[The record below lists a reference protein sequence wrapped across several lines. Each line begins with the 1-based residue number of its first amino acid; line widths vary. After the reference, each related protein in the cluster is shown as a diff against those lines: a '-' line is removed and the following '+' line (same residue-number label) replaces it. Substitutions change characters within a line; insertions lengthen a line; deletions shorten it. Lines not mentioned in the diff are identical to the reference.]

1 MMSRTEQMRTVNSLL
16 TTLDDLNWESYV
28 EISKAISYIDETKL
42 NSELAESASRYTYW
56 AGMLALAKKKLD
68 DAKLE
73 FDQHVAI
80 MSEETRTD
88 LIEKSGKVTDKKV
101 TAVVESKPLY
111 RAARESVIESELK
124 YNLMRNLTEALKH
137 RKDMLV
143 QMSANSRKE
152 TDLYT

>member
-28 EISKAISYIDETKL
+28 EISKAISYIDETQL

-56 AGMLALAKKKLD
+56 SGMLALAKKKLD

-80 MSEETRTD
+80 MSEETRAD
-88 LIEKSGKVTDKKV
+88 LPSKGVKTTDKKV
-101 TAVVESKPLY
+101 MAVVESKPLY
-111 RAARESVIESELK
+111 RAARESVIEAELK
-124 YNLMRNLTEALKH
+124 YNLMRNLTIPLTRIKLIFLK
-137 RKDMLV
+137 
-143 QMSANSRKE
+143 SI
-152 TDLYT
+152 